1 MGALSHIRV
10 LDLSR
15 VLAGPWCAQ
24 TLADLGADVIKVER
38 PESGDDTRHWGPPYL
53 KAPDGA
59 DTREAAYYLAANRN
73 KRSVTVDIATP
84 EGQRIVRELAAQCDV
99 VLENYK
105 VGQLAKYGLDF
116 ESLKAVKPDL
126 VYCSVTG
133 FGQTGP
139 YAHRA
144 GYDFIIQGMGGFMS
158 ITGERD
164 GLPGGGP
171 QKAGVAIADLA
182 TGLYSTIAI
191 LAALAHRDRTG
202 CGQHID
208 MALLDVQVALLANMN
223 TNFLASGKPP
233 VRWGNAHPNIVPY
246 QTFETSDGW
255 IIVAVG
261 NDGQFRK
268 FVEAGGRAALADDE
282 RFATNPARVRH
293 RDTLVPIIAEMT
305 KTRTKREWLDALE
318 ALGVPCGPI
327 NDLDEVFD
335 DEQVR
340 ARHAGRAA
348 SSERRYREARA
359 QPDPDERDAAR
370 RAQRAASPRRAH
382 GRCVARHARL
392 RRRGD
397 RGAQGQAR
405 RVSAADGCDGGRA
418 RGFDCAPAFFLS
430 SVGSSP
436 RRPLAVSPVCRF
448 AGLPIQTRELL

>member
-10 LDLSR
+10 LDLTR

-24 TLADLGADVIKVER
+24 TLADFGADVIKVER
-38 PESGDDTRHWGPPYL
+38 PGAGDDTRHWGPPYL
-53 KAPDGA
+53 KDANGA
-59 DTREAAYYLAANRN
+59 DTAEAAYYLAANRN

-84 EGQRIVRELAAQCDV
+84 EGQQIVRELAAQSDV

-105 VGQLAKYGLDF
+105 VGQLKKYGLDY
-116 ESLKAVKPDL
+116 ESLRAVKPDL

-144 GYDFIIQGMGGFMS
+144 GYDFIVQGIGGFMS

-164 GLPGGGP
+164 SEPGGGP

-182 TGLYSTIAI
+182 TGLYSTIAV

-202 CGQHID
+202 EGQHID

-246 QTFETSDGW
+246 QTFQTSDGW

-268 FVEAGGRAALADDE
+268 FVEAGGRPELADDE
-282 RFATNPARVRH
+282 RFATNPSRVRH
-293 RDTLVPIIAEMT
+293 RDTLVPILAEMV
-305 KTRTKREWLDALE
+305 KTRAKADWIGALE
-318 ALGVPCGPI
+318 AAGVPCGPI
-327 NDLDEVFD
+327 NELDEVFD
-335 DEQVR
+335 NEQV
-340 ARHAGRAA
+340 
-348 SSERRYREARA
+348 
-359 QPDPDERDAAR
+359 
-370 RAQRAASPRRAH
+370 
-382 GRCVARHARL
+382 VARGMQVTLPHPCGADVKLVRNPIRMSATPPDARTAPPL
-392 RRRGD
+392 L
-397 RGAQGQAR
+397 GAQTVDVLRDMLGYDDARIAALKAKQA
-405 RVSAADGCDGGRA
+405 
-418 RGFDCAPAFFLS
+418 
-430 SVGSSP
+430 
-436 RRPLAVSPVCRF
+436 
-448 AGLPIQTRELL
+448 I

>member
-10 LDLSR
+10 LDLTR

-24 TLADLGADVIKVER
+24 TLADFGADVIKVER
-38 PESGDDTRHWGPPYL
+38 PGAGDDTRHWGPPYL
-53 KAPDGA
+53 KDADGA
-59 DTREAAYYLAANRN
+59 DTAEAAYYLAANRN

-84 EGQRIVRELAAQCDV
+84 EGQQIVRELAAQSDV

-105 VGQLAKYGLDF
+105 VGQLKKYGLDYD
-116 ESLKAVKPDL
+116 SLRAVKADL

-144 GYDFIIQGMGGFMS
+144 GYDFIVQGIGGFMS

-164 GLPGGGP
+164 GEPGGGP

-182 TGLYSTIAI
+182 TGLYSTIAV

-202 CGQHID
+202 EGQYID

-246 QTFETSDGW
+246 QTFQTRDGW

-268 FVEAGGRAALADDE
+268 FVEAGGRPGLADDE
-282 RFATNPARVRH
+282 RFATNPSRVRH
-293 RDTLVPIIAEMT
+293 RDTLVPILAEMV
-305 KTRTKREWLDALE
+305 KARDKADWIGALE
-318 ALGVPCGPI
+318 AAGVPCGPI

-335 DEQVR
+335 NEQVI
-340 ARHAGRAA
+340 ARGMQVSLPHPCGADVKLVRNPIRMSATPPD
-348 SSERRYREARA
+348 ARTA
-359 QPDPDERDAAR
+359 PP
-370 RAQRAASPRRAH
+370 
-382 GRCVARHARL
+382 L
-392 RRRGD
+392 L
-397 RGAQGQAR
+397 GAQTEAVLRDMLGYDDVRIAALKAKQA
-405 RVSAADGCDGGRA
+405 
-418 RGFDCAPAFFLS
+418 
-430 SVGSSP
+430 
-436 RRPLAVSPVCRF
+436 
-448 AGLPIQTRELL
+448 I

>member
-1 MGALSHIRV
+1 MKGDDSTMGALSHIRV
-10 LDLSR
+10 LDLTR

-24 TLADLGADVIKVER
+24 TLADFGADVIKVER
-38 PESGDDTRHWGPPYL
+38 PGAGDDTRHWGPPYL
-53 KAPDGA
+53 KDADGA
-59 DTREAAYYLAANRN
+59 DTAEAAYYLAANRN

-84 EGQRIVRELAAQCDV
+84 EGQQIVRELAAQSDV

-105 VGQLAKYGLDF
+105 VGQLKKYGLDYD
-116 ESLKAVKPDL
+116 SLRAVKPDL

-144 GYDFIIQGMGGFMS
+144 GYDFIVQGIGGFMS

-164 GLPGGGP
+164 GEPGGGP

-182 TGLYSTIAI
+182 TGLYSTIAV

-202 CGQHID
+202 EGQYID

-246 QTFETSDGW
+246 QTFQTRDGW

-268 FVEAGGRAALADDE
+268 FVETGGRPELADDE
-282 RFATNPARVRH
+282 RFATNPSRVRH
-293 RDTLVPIIAEMT
+293 RDTLVPILAEMV
-305 KTRTKREWLDALE
+305 KARDKADWIGALE
-318 ALGVPCGPI
+318 AAGVPCGPI

-335 DEQVR
+335 NEQVV
-340 ARHAGRAA
+340 ARGMQVSLPHPCGADVKLVRNPIRMSATPPD
-348 SSERRYREARA
+348 ARTAPPLLGA
-359 QPDPDERDAAR
+359 QTEDVLRDMLGYDDERIAALK
-370 RAQRAASPRRAH
+370 AK
-382 GRCVARHARL
+382 
-392 RRRGD
+392 
-397 RGAQGQAR
+397 QA
-405 RVSAADGCDGGRA
+405 
-418 RGFDCAPAFFLS
+418 
-430 SVGSSP
+430 
-436 RRPLAVSPVCRF
+436 
-448 AGLPIQTRELL
+448 I

>member
-10 LDLSR
+10 LDLTR

-24 TLADLGADVIKVER
+24 TLADFGADVIKIER
-38 PESGDDTRHWGPPYL
+38 PGAGDDTRHWGPPYL
-53 KAPDGA
+53 KDAHGA
-59 DTREAAYYLAANRN
+59 DTAEAAYYLAANRN

-84 EGQRIVRELAAQCDV
+84 EGQQIVRELAAQSDV

-105 VGQLAKYGLDF
+105 VGQLKKYGLDYA
-116 ESLKAVKPDL
+116 SLRAVKPDL

-144 GYDFIIQGMGGFMS
+144 GYDFIVQGIGGFMS

-164 GLPGGGP
+164 GVPGGGP

-182 TGLYSTIAI
+182 TGLYSTIAV

-202 CGQHID
+202 EGQHID

-223 TNFLASGKPP
+223 TNFLASGTPP

-246 QTFETSDGW
+246 QTFQTSDGW

-268 FVEAGGRAALADDE
+268 FVEAGGRPELADDE

-293 RDTLVPIIAEMT
+293 RDTLVPILAEMV
-305 KTRTKREWLDALE
+305 KTRSKTAWIDALE
-318 ALGVPCGPI
+318 AAGVPCGPI
-327 NDLDEVFD
+327 NDLAEVFAN
-335 DEQVR
+335 EQV
-340 ARHAGRAA
+340 
-348 SSERRYREARA
+348 
-359 QPDPDERDAAR
+359 
-370 RAQRAASPRRAH
+370 
-382 GRCVARHARL
+382 VARGMEVALPHPCGADVKLVRNPVRMSATPPDARTAPPLLGAHTDDVL
-392 RRRGD
+392 RDMLGYDDARI
-397 RGAQGQAR
+397 AALKAKQA
-405 RVSAADGCDGGRA
+405 
-418 RGFDCAPAFFLS
+418 
-430 SVGSSP
+430 
-436 RRPLAVSPVCRF
+436 
-448 AGLPIQTRELL
+448 I